1 MRSQRLFAF
10 ALLTLL
16 LALASVPPAYAQ
28 SDRGSITGTV
38 TDPTGA
44 VVPNAK
50 VTATSLDTGETRE
63 VATGDEGSYTLPQLA
78 AGRWRVSVEAQGFKS
93 VTIEEYKV
101 AVQITHSLDVKL
113 EIGAVADVVTVTAEQ
128 QAAIQT
134 DTPVRQTNVNERQ
147 VKELPLQVSAEFSGR
162 TPLSFIFLD
171 SNVTA
176 ATGAG
181 TNASNFRVNGGQ
193 GGGTEILID
202 GASTRRAQNGS
213 FFSEVAPGPNAYQEF
228 TISTSNYSAEF
239 GQSSGGV
246 VNFTLKSGGNEFHG
260 EVYDIFRNNALNAN
274 SFTNNQNNIPIA
286 RDHRHD
292 FGGNI
297 GGPIYLP
304 RFGEGGKSYWSGR
317 NRAFFFFNME
327 SYRNAEGENVLLSVP
342 TARMRTG
349 DFGELLTD
357 PAVLART
364 GPLQIF
370 SPISGFDSAGRP
382 IVAPGG
388 SRTAIPGNRL
398 DLFRLPTG
406 QSIIDP
412 VGANIISFYPLPNR
426 PGVFRNY
433 LAQTAN
439 PTRMNNPTGKI
450 DAILSQNSRLA
461 VSFAYRNNTRIA
473 GGSPRFPDPIIAEGR
488 WNQFFKSQFYRVQ
501 HDYTFGPNVLNHF
514 NAGFNRYDVANR
526 NTTEGFS
533 SQSLGFPA
541 GATQDKAFPLIGI
554 PGYGDPAD
562 PNGDVRA
569 YQGIGSTFFSD
580 RLRDNTFEVS
590 DFLTYIRGRHNM
602 RFGADFRFQRFN
614 VHQLLSPG
622 GQFNFRS
629 PQTSNCNCDAEGFP
643 IASLLTGAT
652 EFSFN
657 AAQNFDPAWK
667 QFTHSYFFQDDI
679 KLTQHLTVNAGVRYD
694 LPGLRTESHGA
705 FRGFDPTVANPSA
718 GGRLG
723 ALVTADATANGGI
736 QAPRETLTRPDRS
749 NFGPRVGFA
758 YTLGSKTVVRG
769 GAGLYYAP
777 ILYGF
782 NGSGVLTEGTAGFNT
797 PYVSNCDTGPGCTA
811 SERSDLF
818 LRSFRQVTA
827 ATPTSQLIGN
837 TVDYFDQNFRTGR
850 TFQYGL
856 DIQHQLP
863 WKFVAT
869 LSYTG
874 HRASRLRSNFNRI
887 NSVPFNALRLGAPI
901 LNRNINPFDATT
913 NPNGLRPEERTY
925 AQSVGVNIP
934 ANGNAVYTGFNGS
947 VGQALRPFPQYN
959 NINNI
964 LESQGRSWYDAGTAK
979 LERRFSSGIQ
989 FGASYT
995 FSKLLTNASEDLL
1008 GASPTGSLI
1017 QVPGDASGL
1026 KSVSPNNAAHV
1037 FVVNYLIELPF
1048 GKGHRFM
1055 NSGGWSDRIFGGWQ
1069 INGIQR
1075 YESGLPL
1082 IIRSTR
1088 NNFFGGGVA
1097 GFNTDLRPNLTG
1109 QPILTNNPMTGS
1121 RVQVFNTNAFAFPQ
1135 CYDCGDVPPEFV
1147 GGAINPAYAAYFA
1160 NPLRFFGNASPTL
1173 SSARVNPFFLE
1184 NVSLLKKTRL
1194 TETVTMELGAE
1205 AFNLFNRHRFNYPT
1219 SDFNDPNFG
1228 FATVNGDPAF
1238 YAPRVIQIRVRFT
1251 Y

>member
-1 MRSQRLFAF
+1 MRTHRLFAF
-10 ALLTLL
+10 ALVALL
-16 LALASVPPAYAQ
+16 LALAAPAAFAQ

-50 VTATSLDTGETRE
+50 ITATSLDTGEVRE
-63 VATGDEGSYTLPQLA
+63 VTSGAEGSYTLPQLA
-78 AGRWRVSVEAQGFKS
+78 AGRWRIGVEAQGFKS
-93 VTIEEYKV
+93 VTFEDFKV
-101 AVQITHSLDVKL
+101 AVQVTHTLDVKL
-113 EIGAVADVVTVTAEQ
+113 EIGAVADVVTVTSEQ

-134 DTPVRQTNVNERQ
+134 DTPVRQTNINERQ

-171 SNVTA
+171 SNVTSG
-176 ATGAG
+176 TGSG

-193 GGGTEILID
+193 GLGTEILID
-202 GASTRRAQNGS
+202 GATTRRAQNGS

-228 TISTSNYSAEF
+228 TISTSSYSAEF

-246 VNFTLKSGGNEFHG
+246 VNFTLKSGSNEFHG

-274 SFTNNQNNIPIA
+274 TFTNNQNDVPIS

-292 FGGNI
+292 FGGNV

-342 TARMRTG
+342 TLRMRTG
-349 DFGELLTD
+349 DFSELLTD
-357 PAVLART
+357 PEVLRRS
-364 GPLQIF
+364 GPLQLF
-370 SPISGFDSAGRP
+370 SPIAGFDAQGRP
-382 IVAPGG
+382 VVAPLG
-388 SRTAIPGNRL
+388 SRVAIPGNRL

-412 VGANIISFYPLPNR
+412 VGANILSFFPAPNR

-439 PTRMNNPTGKI
+439 PTQMNNPTFKI
-450 DAILSQNSRLA
+450 DDILSANQRLTFSY
-461 VSFAYRNNTRIA
+461 SFRNNTRIA
-473 GGSPRFPDPIIAEGR
+473 GGSPRFPDPFIAFGR

-501 HDYTFGPNVLNHF
+501 HDYTFGPTLLNHL
-514 NAGFNRYDVANR
+514 NLGFNRYDVANR
-526 NTTEGFS
+526 NTTEGFA

-541 GATQDKAFPLIGI
+541 GATQNKAFPEIDF

-580 RLRDNTFEVS
+580 RLRDNTFEIS

-602 RFGADFRFQRFN
+602 RFGGDFRFQRFN
-614 VHQLLSPG
+614 IHQLLSPG
-622 GQFNFRS
+622 GWINFRS

-657 AAQNFDPAWK
+657 AAQNFDPAWR

-679 KLTQHLTVNAGVRYD
+679 KVTQHLTVNAGVRYD
-694 LPGLRTESHGA
+694 LPGLRTEAHGA
-705 FRGFDPTVANPSA
+705 FRGFDPTVANPAA

-723 ALVTADATANGGI
+723 ALVTADASANGGI
-736 QAPRETLTRPDRS
+736 QASRETLARPDRS
-749 NFGPRVGFA
+749 NIGPRVGFA
-758 YTLGSKTVVRG
+758 YSLNSKTVVRG

-777 ILYGF
+777 IIYGA
-782 NGSGVLTEGTAGFNT
+782 NGANVLTEGTAGFNT
-797 PYVSNCDTGPGCTA
+797 PFVANCDTGPGCTA
-811 SERSDLF
+811 SERADLF
-818 LRSFRQVTA
+818 LRNFRQISPSS
-827 ATPTSQLIGN
+827 PTSQFIGQS
-837 TVDYFDQNFRTGR
+837 VDFFDPSFRTGR
-850 TFQYGL
+850 TFQYGV
-856 DIQHQLP
+856 DVQRQLP
-863 WKFVAT
+863 FKFVAT

-874 HRASRLRSNFNRI
+874 HRATRLRSNFGRI
-887 NSVPFNALRLGAPI
+887 NAVPFNALRLGPTI
-901 LNRNINPFDATT
+901 LNRNVNPFNAAT
-913 NPNGLRPEERTY
+913 NPNGINAAERAY
-925 AQSVGVNIP
+925 AASVGVNVP
-934 ANGNAVYTGFNGS
+934 ANGNAVFTGFNGS
-947 VGQALRPFPQYN
+947 VAQALRPFPQYN
-959 NINNI
+959 NVNNI

-979 LERRFSSGIQ
+979 VERRFSDGIQ

-995 FSKLLTNASEDLL
+995 FSKLLTNAAEDLF
-1008 GASPTGSLI
+1008 GGSPTGSLVQI
-1017 QVPGDASGL
+1017 PGDSGGL
-1026 KSVSPNNAAHV
+1026 KSVSPNNATHV
-1037 FVVNYLIELPF
+1037 FVVNYLVELPF
-1048 GKGHRFM
+1048 GKGHRFL
-1055 NSGGWSDRIFGGWQ
+1055 SGGGWSDRVFGGWQ
-1069 INGIQR
+1069 VNGIQR

-1082 IIRSTR
+1082 VIRISRQDYLSSTL
-1088 NNFFGGGVA
+1088 GY
-1097 GFNTDLRPNLTG
+1097 NTDLRPNLTG
-1109 QPILTNNPMTGS
+1109 QPILTNNAMTGA
-1121 RVQVFNTNAFAFPQ
+1121 RVQVFNGGAFA
-1135 CYDCGDVPPEFV
+1135 VPPCYTCAPAEFT
-1147 GGAINPAYAAYFA
+1147 GTGAISSAYAAYYA
-1160 NPLRFFGNASPTL
+1160 NPNGFFGNASPTL
-1173 SSARVNPFFLE
+1173 SNARVNPFFIE

-1219 SDFNDPNFG
+1219 SDFVDPNFG
-1228 FATVNGDPAF
+1228 FATVSGDPAF
-1238 YAPRVIQIRVRFT
+1238 YSPRIIQIRVRFT

>member
-16 LALASVPPAYAQ
+16 LALCAAAPAYAQ

-50 VTATSLDTGETRE
+50 VTATSLDTGEVRE
-63 VATGDEGSYTLPQLA
+63 VTTGDEGSYTLPQLA

-93 VTIEEYKV
+93 VTIEDYKV
-101 AVQITHSLDVKL
+101 AVQVTHSLDVKL

-171 SNVTA
+171 SNVTSGGSTA
-176 ATGAG
+176 ASGTSG

-246 VNFTLKSGGNEFHG
+246 VSFNLKSGGNEFHG
-260 EVYDIFRNNALNAN
+260 EVYDIWRNNALNAN
-274 SFTNNQNNIPIA
+274 TFTNNQNGIPIA

-304 RFGEGGKSYWSGR
+304 RFGEGGKSYWSGH

-327 SYRNAEGENVLLSVP
+327 SYRNAEGENALLSVP

-349 DFGELLTD
+349 DFSELLTD
-357 PAVLART
+357 PVILARS

-370 SPISGFDSAGRP
+370 SPIAGFDSAGRP
-382 IVAPGG
+382 IVAPLG

-412 VGANIISFYPLPNR
+412 VGANILSAFPLPNR

-433 LAQTAN
+433 LAQTQN
-439 PTRMNNPTGKI
+439 PTQMNNPTFKI
-450 DAILSQNSRLA
+450 DAILSQNSRLTF
-461 VSFAYRNNTRIA
+461 SHAYRNNTRIA
-473 GGSPRFPDPIIAEGR
+473 GGSPRFPDPIIAFGR
-488 WNQFFKSQFYRVQ
+488 WNQFFKSQFYRLQ
-501 HDYTFGPNVLNHF
+501 HDYTFGPSLLNHF
-514 NAGFNRYDVANR
+514 NAGFNRFDVANR
-526 NTTEGFS
+526 NTTEGFNT
-533 SQSLGFPA
+533 QSLGFPA
-541 GATQDKAFPLIGI
+541 GATQNKAFPEIDF

-580 RLRDNTFEVS
+580 RLRDNTFEFS

-602 RFGADFRFQRFN
+602 RFGGDFRFQRFN

-622 GQFNFRS
+622 GWINFRS
-629 PQTSNCNCDAEGFP
+629 PQTSNCNCDAQGFP

-679 KLTQHLTVNAGVRYD
+679 KVTQHLTVNAGVRYD

-705 FRGFDPTVANPSA
+705 FRGFDPNVPNPSA

-736 QAPRETLTRPDRS
+736 QAERETLTRPDRS
-749 NFGPRVGFA
+749 NFGPRLGFA
-758 YTLGSKTVVRG
+758 YTLGSKTVIRG

-777 ILYGF
+777 ILYGA

-797 PYVSNCDTGPGCTA
+797 PFVANCDTGPGCTA
-811 SERSDLF
+811 NERSDLF
-818 LRSFRQVTA
+818 LRSFRQITP
-827 ATPTSQLIGN
+827 ATPTSQLIGQ
-837 TVDYFDQNFRTGR
+837 TVDFFDLNFRTGR

-887 NSVPFNALRLGAPI
+887 NAVPFNALKLGRDI
-901 LNRNINPFDATT
+901 LNKNLNDVTPQ
-913 NPNGLRPEERTY
+913 ER
-925 AQSVGVNIP
+925 AFAAGVGVPLP
-934 ANGNAVYTGFNGS
+934 ASPNAVFTGFNGS
-947 VGQALRPFPQYN
+947 VAQSLRPFPQYG

-995 FSKLLTNASEDLL
+995 FAKLLTNASEDLL

-1017 QVPGDASGL
+1017 QIPGDAGGL

-1048 GKGHRFM
+1048 GKGHRFA
-1055 NSGGWSDRIFGGWQ
+1055 NSGGWSDRILGGWQ

-1082 IIRSTR
+1082 VIRSTR
-1088 NNFFGGGVA
+1088 NNFFGGGA
-1097 GFNTDLRPNLTG
+1097 IGFNTDLRPNLTG
-1109 QPILTNNPMTGS
+1109 QPILTNNQMTGS
-1121 RVQVFNTNAFAFPQ
+1121 RVQVFNQNAFSFPQ
-1135 CYDCGDVPPEFV
+1135 CFDCGDVPAETLA
-1147 GGAINPAYAAYFA
+1147 GGAINPDYANYFA
-1160 NPLRFFGNASPTL
+1160 NPLRFFGGASPTL
-1173 SSARVNPFFLE
+1173 SQARVNPFFLE

-1194 TETVTMELGAE
+1194 TETVTMEVGAE

-1228 FATVNGDPAF
+1228 FATVSGDPAF

>member
-1 MRSQRLFAF
+1 MRSHRLFAF
-10 ALLTLL
+10 ALVALL
-16 LALASVPPAYAQ
+16 LALAAAAPAFAQ
-28 SDRGSITGTV
+28 SDHGTITGTV

-50 VTATSLDTGETRE
+50 ITATSLDTGEVRE
-63 VATGDEGSYTLPQLA
+63 VTSGDEGSYTLPELR
-78 AGRWRVSVEAQGFKS
+78 AGRWRVNAEAQGFKS
-93 VTIEEYKV
+93 VTVEDYKV
-101 AVQITHSLDVKL
+101 AVQVTHSLDFKL

-128 QAAIQT
+128 QVAIQT
-134 DTPVRQTNVNERQ
+134 DSAVRQTNVNERQ

-171 SNVTA
+171 SNVTS
-176 ATGAG
+176 GAGSG

-193 GGGTEILID
+193 GLGTEILID

-228 TISTSNYSAEF
+228 TISTSNFSAEY

-246 VNFTLKSGGNEFHG
+246 VNFTLKSGGNEYHG
-260 EVYDIFRNNALNAN
+260 EVYDLFRNNALNAN
-274 SFTNNQNNIPIA
+274 SFINNSQGLDIV
-286 RDHRHD
+286 RDHEHD
-292 FGGNI
+292 YGGNI

-304 RFGEGGKSYWSGR
+304 RFGEGGKSYWSGK

-327 SYRNAEGENVLLSVP
+327 SYRFSQGENVLLSVP

-349 DFGELLTD
+349 DFSELLTD
-357 PAVLART
+357 PAILARNG
-364 GPLQIF
+364 GPIQIY
-370 SPISGFDSAGRP
+370 SPIAGFDSQGRP
-382 IVAPGG
+382 IVAPLG
-388 SRTAIPGNRL
+388 SRVAIPGNRL

-412 VGANIISFYPLPNR
+412 VGQNILNFFPQPNR
-426 PGVFRNY
+426 SGVFRNY
-433 LAQTAN
+433 LAQTST
-439 PTRMNNPTGKI
+439 PTRMNNPTFKI
-450 DAILSQNSRLA
+450 DAILSQNQRLTF
-461 VSFAYRNNTRIA
+461 SYAYRNNTRIA
-473 GGSPRFPDPIIAEGR
+473 GGSPRFPDPFIAFGR
-488 WNQFFKSQFYRVQ
+488 WSQFFKSQFFRVQ
-501 HDYTFGPNVLNHF
+501 HDYTFGPNLLNHF

-541 GATQDKAFPLIGI
+541 GATQDKAFPEIDF

-562 PNGDVRA
+562 PNGNVRA

-580 RLRDNTFEVS
+580 RLRDNGLEFS
-590 DFLTYIRGRHNM
+590 DFMTFIHGRHSM
-602 RFGADFRFQRFN
+602 KFGGDFRIQRFN
-614 VHQLLSPG
+614 IHQLLSPG
-622 GQFNFRS
+622 GWINFRS

-657 AAQNFDPAWK
+657 AAQNFDPAWR

-679 KLTQHLTVNAGVRYD
+679 KVTQRLTVNAGVRYD
-694 LPGLRTESHGA
+694 LPGLRSEAHGA
-705 FRGFDPTVANPSA
+705 FRGFDPTVPNPAA

-723 ALVTADATANGGI
+723 ALVTADATTNGGI
-736 QAPRETLTRPDRS
+736 QAQQETLTRPDRS
-749 NFGPRVGFA
+749 NFGPRLGFA
-758 YTLGSKTVVRG
+758 YTLNSKTVVRG

-777 ILYGF
+777 ILYGA
-782 NGSGVLTEGTAGFNT
+782 NGSNVLTEGTAGFNT
-797 PYVSNCDTGPGCTA
+797 PFVANCDTGPGCTA

-818 LRSFRQVTA
+818 LRSFRRVSA
-827 ATPTSQLIGN
+827 STPTSQFIGSS
-837 TVDYFDQNFRTGR
+837 VDFFDPNFRTGR
-850 TFQYGL
+850 TFQYGV
-856 DIQHQLP
+856 DVQRQLP

-874 HRASRLRSNFNRI
+874 HRATRLRSNFQRI
-887 NSVPFNALRLGAPI
+887 NAVPFGALRLGAEL
-901 LNRNINPFDATT
+901 LNRNLNDVTAA
-913 NPNGLRPEERTY
+913 ERAY
-925 AQSVGVNIP
+925 ASSVGVTLP
-934 ANGNAVYTGFNGS
+934 ANSNAVFTGFNGS
-947 VGQALRPFPQYN
+947 VAQSLRPFPQYN
-959 NINNI
+959 TVNNI

-979 LERRFSSGIQ
+979 LERRFSNGIQ

-995 FSKLLTNASEDLL
+995 FSKLLTNASEDLF
-1008 GASPTGSLI
+1008 GGSPTGSII
-1017 QVPGDASGL
+1017 QIPGDGAGL
-1026 KSVSPNNAAHV
+1026 KSISPNNATHV

-1055 NSGGWSDRIFGGWQ
+1055 NGGGWSDRILGGWQ

-1082 IIRSTR
+1082 VIRQSR
-1088 NNFFGGGVA
+1088 QDFFNGAV

-1109 QPILTNNPMTGS
+1109 QPILTNNPETGS
-1121 RVQVFNTNAFAFPQ
+1121 RVQVFNPGAFAAPP
-1135 CYDCGDVPPEFV
+1135 CYTCAPAEFV
-1147 GGAINPAYAAYFA
+1147 GGAINPAYVAYYA
-1160 NPLRFFGNASPTL
+1160 NPLRFFGNAPATIG
-1173 SSARVNPFFLE
+1173 SARVNPFFLE

-1205 AFNLFNRHRFNYPT
+1205 AFNLFNRHRFNYPG
-1219 SDFNDPNFG
+1219 SDLIDSGNFG
-1228 FATVNGDPAF
+1228 FASVGAADF

>member
-1 MRSQRLFAF
+1 MRSHRLFAF
-10 ALLTLL
+10 ALVALL
-16 LALASVPPAYAQ
+16 LALAAAAPAFAQ
-28 SDRGSITGTV
+28 SDRGTITGTV

-50 VTATSLDTGETRE
+50 ITATSLDTGEVRE
-63 VATGDEGSYTLPQLA
+63 VTSGDEGSYTLPELR

-93 VTIEEYKV
+93 VTVEDYKV
-101 AVQITHSLDVKL
+101 AVQVTHSLDVKL

-128 QAAIQT
+128 QVAIQT
-134 DTPVRQTNVNERQ
+134 ESAVRQTNVNERQ

-181 TNASNFRVNGGQ
+181 TNASNFRVAGGQ
-193 GGGTEILID
+193 GLGTEILID
-202 GASTRRAQNGS
+202 GATTRRAQNGS

-228 TISTSNYSAEF
+228 TISTSNFSAEY

-246 VNFTLKSGGNEFHG
+246 VNFTLKSGGNEYHG

-274 SFTNNQNNIPIA
+274 TFTNNQNNVPIA

-292 FGGNI
+292 FGGNV

-327 SYRNAEGENVLLSVP
+327 SYRNAEGENALLSVP

-357 PAVLART
+357 PVILARS

-370 SPISGFDSAGRP
+370 SPIAGFDSQGRP
-382 IVAPGG
+382 IVAPPG
-388 SRTAIPGNRL
+388 SRVAIPGNRL
-398 DLFRLPTG
+398 DLFRLPAG

-412 VGANIISFYPLPNR
+412 VGANILSFFPLPNR

-433 LAQTAN
+433 LAQTSN
-439 PTRMNNPTGKI
+439 PTRMNNPTFKI
-450 DAILSQNSRLA
+450 DAILTQNQRLTF
-461 VSFAYRNNTRIA
+461 SYAYRNNQRIA
-473 GGSPRFPDPIIAEGR
+473 GGSPRFPDPFIAFGR
-488 WNQFFKSQFYRVQ
+488 WSQFFKSQFYRLQ
-501 HDYTFGPNVLNHF
+501 HDYTFGPSLLNHL
-514 NAGFNRYDVANR
+514 NVGFNRYDVANR
-526 NTTEGFS
+526 NTTEGFA

-541 GATQDKAFPLIGI
+541 GATQNKAFPEIDF

-580 RLRDNTFEVS
+580 RLRDNTLEVS
-590 DFLTYIRGRHNM
+590 DFMTYIRGRHNM
-602 RFGADFRFQRFN
+602 KFGADFRFQRFN
-614 VHQLLSPG
+614 IHQLLSPG
-622 GQFNFRS
+622 GWINFRS

-657 AAQNFDPAWK
+657 AAQNFDPAWR

-679 KLTQHLTVNAGVRYD
+679 KVTQHLTVNAGVRYD
-694 LPGLRTESHGA
+694 LPGLRSEAHGA

-736 QAPRETLTRPDRS
+736 QAQHETLSRPDRS
-749 NFGPRVGFA
+749 NIGPRLGFA
-758 YTLGSKTVVRG
+758 YTLDSKTVVRG

-777 ILYGF
+777 IIYGL
-782 NGSGVLTEGTAGFNT
+782 NGSNVLTEGTAGFNT
-797 PYVSNCDTGPGCTA
+797 PFVANCDTGPGCTA

-818 LRSFRQVTA
+818 LRSFRQVTN
-827 ATPTSQLIGN
+827 ATPTSQLIGQ
-837 TVDYFDQNFRTGR
+837 TVDFFDPNFRTGR

-856 DIQHQLP
+856 DIQRQLP

-874 HRASRLRSNFNRI
+874 HRATRLRSNFQRVNAI
-887 NSVPFNALRLGAPI
+887 PFNALRLGPSI
-901 LNRNINPFDATT
+901 LNKNLNDVTPGERAYAT
-913 NPNGLRPEERTY
+913 
-925 AQSVGVNIP
+925 SVGVSLP
-934 ANGNAVYTGFNGS
+934 ANSNAVFTGFNGS
-947 VGQALRPFPQYN
+947 VAQSLRPFPQYN

-979 LERRFSSGIQ
+979 IERRFSSGVQ

-995 FSKLLTNASEDLL
+995 FSKLLTNAAEDLF
-1008 GASPTGSLI
+1008 GGSPTGSLI
-1017 QVPGDASGL
+1017 QIPGDAAGL
-1026 KSVSPNNAAHV
+1026 KSVSPNNATHV
-1037 FVVNYLIELPF
+1037 FVVNYLVELPF
-1048 GKGHRFM
+1048 GKGHRFL
-1055 NSGGWSDRIFGGWQ
+1055 NGGGWSDRIFGGWQ
-1069 INGIQR
+1069 LNGIQR

-1082 IIRSTR
+1082 VIRISR
-1088 NNFFGGGVA
+1088 QDFFNGAV
-1097 GFNTDLRPNLTG
+1097 GFGTDLRPNLTG
-1109 QPILTNNPMTGS
+1109 QPILTNNEMTGS
-1121 RVQVFNTNAFAFPQ
+1121 RVQVFNPGAFAAPP
-1135 CYDCGDVPPEFV
+1135 CYTCAPAELTGDVV
-1147 GGAINPAYAAYFA
+1147 TDAYRNYYA
-1160 NPLRFFGNASPTL
+1160 NPLGFFGNAPPTL
-1173 SSARVNPFFLE
+1173 SNARVNPFFLE

-1219 SDFNDPNFG
+1219 SDRVDPNFG
-1228 FATVNGDPAF
+1228 FATVSGDPAF
-1238 YAPRVIQIRVRFT
+1238 YSPRVIQIRVRFT

>member
-1 MRSQRLFAF
+1 MFMRHKLFSV
-10 ALLTLL
+10 ALLAMALV
-16 LALASVPPAYAQ
+16 LASATAFAQ
-28 SDRGSITGTV
+28 SDRGAISGSV
-38 TDPTGA
+38 LDPQGA

-50 VTATSLDTGETRE
+50 ITATSLDTGEVRE
-63 VATGDEGSYTLPQLA
+63 VTSGDSGGYTLPELR
-78 AGRWRVSVEAQGFKS
+78 AGRWRVSVEAPGFKTT
-93 VTIEEYKV
+93 TIEDYKV
-101 AVQITHSLDVKL
+101 AVQVTHGLDVNL
-113 EIGAVADVVTVTAEQ
+113 EIGAVADVVTVTSEQ
-128 QAAIQT
+128 QAALQS

-147 VKELPLQVSAEFSGR
+147 VKELPLQVNSETSGR

-171 SNVTA
+171 SNVTSG
-176 ATGAG
+176 TGAG

-202 GASTRRAQNGS
+202 GTSTRRAQNGS

-228 TISTSNYSAEF
+228 TISTSSYSAEF

-260 EVYDIFRNNALNAN
+260 EVYNIWRNNALNAN

-286 RDHRHD
+286 RDHRHN

-304 RFGEGGKSYWSGR
+304 RFGEGGPSFWSGK

-327 SYRNAEGENVLLSVP
+327 SYRDAEGENVLVSVP
-342 TARMRTG
+342 TDRMRTG
-349 DFGELLTD
+349 DFSELLTD
-357 PAVLART
+357 PGVLSRT
-364 GPLQIF
+364 GPLQLY
-370 SPISGFDSAGRP
+370 SPIAGFTAAGAP
-382 IVAPGG
+382 IVQPTGG
-388 SRTAIPGNRL
+388 RTPIPGNRL

-406 QSIIDP
+406 QSILDP
-412 VGANIISFYPLPNR
+412 VGLNIVQYFPRANR

-433 LAQTAN
+433 LAQTSN
-439 PTRMNNPTGKI
+439 PRRMNNPTFKI
-450 DAILSQNSRLA
+450 DTILSDKQRLTF
-461 VSFAYRNNTRIA
+461 SFSHRDNQRIA
-473 GGSPRFPDPIIAEGR
+473 GGAPRFPEPTIAFGR
-488 WNQFFKSQFYRVQ
+488 WRQSFKSQFYRLQ
-501 HDYTFGPNVLNHF
+501 HDYTFGPTMLNHF

-526 NTTEGFS
+526 NTTEGFDTS
-533 SQSLGFPA
+533 SLGFPLS
-541 GATQDKAFPLIGI
+541 ATQNKAFPSIDF
-554 PGYGDPAD
+554 PGYGDAAD

-580 RLRDNTFEVS
+580 RLRDNTLQFT
-590 DFLTYIRGRHNM
+590 DYISYYKGRHSLK
-602 RFGADFRFQRFN
+602 FGGDFRLQQFN

-622 GQFNFRS
+622 GWINFRS
-629 PQTSNCNCDAEGFP
+629 EQTSNCYCSAEGFP

-657 AAQNFDPAWK
+657 AAQNFDPAWR
-667 QFTHSYFFQDDI
+667 QLTHSYFVQDDI
-679 KLTQHLTVNAGVRYD
+679 KVTPRLTVNAGLRYD
-694 LPGLRTESHGA
+694 LPGLRTESHGG
-705 FRGFDPTVANPSA
+705 FRGFDPNVPNPSA

-723 ALVTADATANGGI
+723 AIVTADASANGGI
-736 QAPRETLTRPDRS
+736 QAARETLARPDRS
-749 NFGPRVGFA
+749 NIGPRLGFA
-758 YTLGSKTVVRG
+758 YSIGDKTVVRG

-777 ILYGF
+777 ILYGV

-797 PYVSNCDTGPGCTA
+797 PFVPNCDTGPGCTA
-811 SERSDLF
+811 NERSDLF
-818 LRSFRQVTA
+818 LRNFRSVSSS
-827 ATPTSQLIGN
+827 TPTSQFIGS
-837 TVDYFDQNFRTGR
+837 TVDYFDENFRTGR
-850 TFQYGL
+850 TFQYGVDL
-856 DIQHQLP
+856 QRELP
-863 WKFVAT
+863 RKFVAT

-874 HRASRLRSNFNRI
+874 HRATRLRSNFNRI
-887 NSVPFNALRLGAPI
+887 NSIPFNALRLGPAI
-901 LNRNINPFDATT
+901 LNRNINAVSAQERAYAT
-913 NPNGLRPEERTY
+913 
-925 AQSVGVNIP
+925 SVGVNIP
-934 ANGNAVYTGFNGS
+934 ANGNAVFNGFNGS
-947 VGQALRPFPQYN
+947 VGQSLRPFPQYN
-959 NINNI
+959 NINNV

-979 LERRFSSGIQ
+979 LERRFSNGIQ

-1017 QVPGDASGL
+1017 QIPGDSAGL

-1048 GKGHRFM
+1048 GKGHRFF
-1055 NSGGWSDRIFGGWQ
+1055 NQSRVADIFLGGWQ

-1109 QPILTNNPMTGS
+1109 QPILTNNEYAGS
-1121 RVQVFNTNAFAFPQ
+1121 RVLVFNQNAFSFPQ
-1135 CYDCGDVPPEFV
+1135 CYDCGDVPPETIA
-1147 GGAINPAYAAYFA
+1147 GGAINPAYANYFA
-1160 NPLRFFGNASPTL
+1160 DPRRFFGNAPATL
-1173 SSARVNPFFLE
+1173 SNARVNPFFME

-1219 SDFNDPNFG
+1219 SDFVDPNFG
-1228 FATVNGDPAF
+1228 FATVSGDPAF
-1238 YAPRVIQIRVRFT
+1238 YAPRVIQLRVRFT